1 MDRFSRILRFKDF
14 GGKYYRILKT
24 IISPRFLYE
33 LVVPQDVFSVASK
46 LNISDGHDEKV
57 FRFILAASIFNGIFV
72 GLPGTIGWG
81 VIVSQ
86 VVEFL
91 MVVNIALMVGLVP
104 SIENISVKKI
114 LNLVSATG
122 VAAVSIFYGFKLVL
136 KVVFNVVGTF
146 VPQGFATASAEIITT
161 LFFGL
166 FIYLAF
172 LEIRNTES
180 GHKLSFS
187 RITAITLNAGT
198 YTRQISLSLF
208 NLVFR
213 DTPRLF
219 SELKDNVIDA
229 WNGVVSIKPKYQGDL
244 FLMGCFAF
252 LLEGKYVELSGPFSA
267 LWMDAWRQAFPRQL
281 GPDATPEE
289 IGSLANSYSSNEIE
303 NIRRNVDAKFY
314 EILETTH
321 ENADGDEWSA
331 ELMEGQNHPV
341 SDALFFNSE
350 SGKTIEINYKF
361 SESADYIESHI
372 ARHPGVP
379 VVAPPEI
386 AEKINSPYVMPG
398 EYGHEA
404 VLDISEENFESVFE
418 AQISGMGPAL
428 VASGGLDFAI
438 RAFPF
443 CSAYF
448 RGKITR
454 DQFTKVIGRLFPKV
468 SARVI
473 NRIAMLT
480 LLGPVYGMFL
490 LASLGLKGTLHDF
503 PEGPVSMDTEAPVK
517 PEKREAT
524 PLENTAGLTRRE
536 LITLS
541 FNKDIE

>member
-1 MDRFSRILRFKDF
+1 MEIQLGQMDRFSRILNFKDF
-14 GGKYYRILKT
+14 GGKYFRVLKT

-33 LVVPQDVFSVASK
+33 LVVPQDIFSAASK
-46 LNISDGHDEKV
+46 LKITDGHDEKV

-81 VIVSQ
+81 VIVTQ

-104 SIENISVKKI
+104 SFDSISVKRI
-114 LNLVSATG
+114 LSLVSATG
-122 VAAVSIFYGFKLVL
+122 IAAVSIFYGFKVVL
-136 KVVFNVVGTF
+136 KLVFNVVGNF
-146 VPQGFATASAEIITT
+146 VPYGFTTATAEIITT

-172 LEIRNTES
+172 IEIMNVES
-180 GHKLSFS
+180 GKKLSFS
-187 RITAITLNAGT
+187 SITRIALNAGT

-208 NLVFR
+208 NLMFR
-213 DTPRLF
+213 DTPRLL

-244 FLMGCFAF
+244 FLLGSFAF
-252 LLEGKYVELSGPFSA
+252 LLEGKYAELSGPFSS
-267 LWMDAWRQAFPRQL
+267 LWMDAWRQAFPGQL

-289 IGSLANSYSSNEIE
+289 IGQLANSYSLDEIE
-303 NIRRNVDAKFY
+303 NIRQNVDAKFY

-331 ELMEGQNHPV
+331 ELMESQNHPV
-341 SDALFFNSE
+341 SDAIFFNSQ

-361 SESADYIESHI
+361 SESASYIESHI

-379 VVAPPEI
+379 IVAPPEI
-386 AEKINSPYVMPG
+386 AAEINSAFVMPG

-418 AQISGMGPAL
+418 AQVSGMEPAL
-428 VASGGLDFAI
+428 AASGGIDFAI

-448 RGKITR
+448 RGNITR
-454 DQFTKVIGRLFPKV
+454 DQFARVIGKLFPKV

-480 LLGPVYGMFL
+480 ILGPVYGMFL

-503 PEGPVSMDTEAPVK
+503 PEELVSMEAAALIK
-517 PEKREAT
+517 PEEQEIK
-524 PLENTAGLTRRE
+524 LKKNTTGLIRRE
-536 LITLS
+536 
-541 FNKDIE
+541 